1 MPSRPFL
8 RVGHICPAHLHQL
21 LTHLDAGKQPGS
33 WKIIY
38 QMPPQIVPTAKKMKV
53 SEHGW
58 SRQDYY
64 GLPVKDEDVDYI
76 DATILLH
83 LDSAMRR
90 GIERATLARQQR
102 AQNGM
107 GHDVRLRRLQGLGLA

>member
-1 MPSRPFL
+1 
-8 RVGHICPAHLHQL
+8 
-21 LTHLDAGKQPGS
+21 
-33 WKIIY
+33 
-38 QMPPQIVPTAKKMKV
+38 MPPQIVPTAKKMKV